1 MDDREKTVQVI
12 VFGQECVIRGDA
24 DADYMRE
31 IAAFVDER
39 MREGRVAQPSVPP
52 LKVAILTAL
61 NIADE
66 LFSCRREKE
75 EIIARVEN
83 KAREFSD
90 NLNQGLA

>member
-24 DADYMRE
+24 DADYMRQ
-31 IAAFVDER
+31 IAAFVDAR
-39 MREGRVAQPSVPP
+39 MREGRAAQPSVPP

-61 NIADE
+61 NLADE
-66 LFSCRREKE
+66 LFACQREKE